1 MYVSHITNI
10 SPGTATVDVYP
21 CPISRDTTVYLI
33 DTPGFDDTTR
43 SDDEVLREIATWL
56 TDSYTAKVRLSGI
69 IYLHRISDIRM
80 QGSALKNLFMFKQ
93 LCGPDA
99 LKSVVLAT
107 TMWDRVS
114 EVEGKARETE
124 LVSTKGIWGGMV
136 ERGSRVYRHT
146 GMYPYFATLDQ
157 QVLSVSCIGDRKSA
171 FELIQL
177 LVQDNAQ
184 VTLALQQQMA
194 NENMSLEETDAGKG
208 LHAELIKER
217 KKFEKS
223 LAEVQRQTAEAL
235 EVRDKESAK
244 ALKEVQE
251 DYKDRIDR
259 LEKSRKQLKI
269 DMEELHRD
277 KYEKIEARL
286 QEVEDRYKEELRRA
300 ESERVKKEARLLEER
315 EKAERREKEMEVA
328 LKKLQL
334 KDRDSSAAV
343 MTSSSERK
351 LTSPTA
357 ALTTTKVA
365 R

>member
-124 LVSTKGIWGGMV
+124 LVSTQGIWGGMV

-208 LHAELIKER
+208 LHAESIKER
-217 KKFEKS
+217 KKFKKS
-223 LAEVQRQTAEAL
+223 LAEVQRQKTEAL
-235 EVRDKESAK
+235 KFRDKELAK
-244 ALKEVQE
+244 ALKEVEE
-251 DYKDRIDR
+251 DYKDR
-259 LEKSRKQLKI
+259 LEKSRKQRKI
-269 DMEELHRD
+269 YMEEQRRD
-277 KYEKIEARL
+277 KYKKIEARV
-286 QEVEDRYKEELRRA
+286 QEVEDRHKEELRRA
-300 ESERVKKEARLLEER
+300 ERERVKKEARLLEER
-315 EKAERREKEMEVA
+315 KKAERREKEMGVA

-334 KDRDSSAAV
+334 KDRDSSAVV
-343 MTSSSERK
+343 MTSSSKRK

-357 ALTTTKVA
+357 APTTTKVA
-365 R
+365 K